1 MQSAPEGYGQPQAEP
16 IATYGAPAQ
25 AAYGAPPPPAP
36 QQQQPA
42 AYTAQ
47 APLPERQAA
56 PSYGR

>member
-1 MQSAPEGYGQPQAEP
+1 MNQVQSAPEGYGQPQAEP

-25 AAYGAPPPPAP
+25 ATYGAPPPPAQP
-36 QQQQPA
+36 QS
-42 AYTAQ
+42 AYAAQ